1 MEMKYGKF
9 KGNVNL
15 VDSVDG
21 DKSVLLSFRYK
32 YW

>member
-1 MEMKYGKF
+1 MEMKYGKL
-9 KGNVNL
+9 KGSVNL

-21 DKSVLLSFRYK
+21 DKGVLLSFRYK